1 MTDLRRSVDSS
12 RFQQKQNSHESTY
25 RSSCSSTP
33 EPQKHNKS
41 NTNVGYRKPLLH
53 NLIDHPNMSSTSGGS
68 TTSTTN
74 TTNTI
79 GRSSSYAHENGNITS
94 STAEIQFD
102 EREIYY
108 VSPTKRK
115 NSLSASQTPVLRSSL
130 RACERLRSF
139 SPTSAAAIAPTYPPI
154 MPSAAYGARLSGT
167 AGHDLS
173 FDNYDASSHYSD
185 TAMQVLRSGSCSAM
199 TSMLNT
205 NNLINNSTSTTANNF
220 HSSSSSLAQQQ
231 HPQQQQQLPSQQ
243 THLPPGQRLQNNV
256 VTFSNHISEQ
266 RAATPQNRGSLR
278 RTKGRSNQSLCSC
291 DVGNDTE
298 LNPDP
303 TRPLYEYSLERRHKA
318 HTYTCEQNAQ
328 ILLRLE
334 RERNRKLS
342 LGGGSLGGTGGSRED
357 LESDALSSSDTET
370 IPPVPPPPAMKR
382 NGSVRSLRLLQHLQQ
397 QQQQQQQQQSTIRSG
412 VVCNGNQVI
421 NSSNKSHHNSSSNS
435 NNNNNNN
442 NNSNGSIATLCSGD
456 LLNDCAKS
464 THDVRAVIDDCTSS
478 ILKCANAMG
487 SDIMSNTSTTT
498 NGSYKTQVSTLNTM
512 VSHSKPDVC
521 HITNTSTNKS
531 LSYFGN
537 FPPPYAIQD
546 DIVLPKSQKSDPSL
560 CFLHKASAM
569 SGMSHVVAPPSSS
582 ASMAFTDFTQSQR
595 DLQQKLQHY
604 KNSSRL
610 SLSKYNTIGPS
621 SDYAR
626 QLAVYAQQQQQLQ
639 HQQQQQQQHLTHI
652 KPFNERCRCFSKS
665 WSNFSRDLM
674 QTQCSN
680 NATASTYH
688 TSNHDDNHSSLLHQ
702 QQSNFHATVTSGSSG
717 KGRQQEKIPLRS
729 SLSSR
734 SFNNLVDIDT
744 YNYDMASILSS
755 HHKLHLTQQNTHQLA
770 TSNGGGVGNSVVGG
784 IGGIVLS
791 QSNSSS
797 GLKDNHMHGQA
808 SLKHQHQQHQ
818 LLQHHY
824 QQQQHKDFHCDEH
837 DNHHPLGMHGS
848 THLIKSSEKFHQHNH
863 HHNHNNTN
871 NHHPPHHS
879 SLTSIMPWKH
889 RHSPS
894 RGSSSSGTN
903 SFRFDA
909 AKHWLAVSSILL
921 IIGAASVAVPLALR
935 VAASA
940 PFEERLRVA
949 LQLLDQVPLIDGHN
963 DLPWNIRKF
972 LHNKLNDFNFN
983 EDLREVLPWKRSHWS
998 HTDLTRLKKGRIS
1011 AQFWAAYVPCEAQHR
1026 DAVQLTLEQIDVIK
1040 RLTDRYSPQLTTCTS
1055 AQDIIEA
1062 HKNHQLCSLTGVEGG
1077 HSLGGSLAVLRTL
1090 YAIGVRYMTLTSTCH
1105 TPWADSSYAD
1115 APTYNVKHGGLT
1127 IFGKTIIR
1135 EMNRLGMM
1143 VDLSHV
1149 STGTMRDALEVSEAP
1164 VIFSHSSAYELCNS
1178 SRNVQDDMLQSLAK
1192 NGGIIMVNF
1201 YSRFLSCSENSTVH
1215 DAVAH
1220 INHIKRVAGIDH
1232 VGLGAGYDGI
1242 NFTPKGL
1249 EDVSSYPTLF
1259 AELLGVGWSIEDLTK
1274 LAGGNFLRVMQQV
1287 EKVRDEKKAGGV
1299 KPYED
1304 HPNFRAEDPYNCTS
1318 S

>member
-1 MTDLRRSVDSS
+1 MNDLRRSVESA
-12 RFQQKQNSHESTY
+12 RFQQKQTSHESNY

-33 EPQKHNKS
+33 EPQKQSINNKATA
-41 NTNVGYRKPLLH
+41 NGP
-53 NLIDHPNMSSTSGGS
+53 IDHPNMSSTSGGS
-68 TTSTTN
+68 TTSTTA

-79 GRSSSYAHENGNITS
+79 GRSSSYANENGNITS

-108 VSPTKRK
+108 VSPSKRK
-115 NSLSASQTPVLRSSL
+115 SSLSASQTPVLRSSL

-139 SPTSAAAIAPTYPPI
+139 SPTSAAAIAPSYPPI

-173 FDNYDASSHYSD
+173 FDNYETSSHYSD

-199 TSMLNT
+199 TTMLNT
-205 NNLINNSTSTTANNF
+205 NNVINNTSTAANNC

-231 HPQQQQQLPSQQ
+231 QQQHQPSQQ

-278 RTKGRSNQSLCSC
+278 RGKGRSNQSLCSC

-303 TRPLYEYSLERRHKA
+303 SRPLYEYSLERRHKG

-342 LGGGSLGGTGGSRED
+342 LGGGSLSGGGGSRED
-357 LESDALSSSDTET
+357 LESDALSSSDAET

-397 QQQQQQQQQSTIRSG
+397 QQQSTLRSG
-412 VVCNGNQVI
+412 TMCNGNQVA
-421 NSSNKSHHNSSSNS
+421 NSSNKSHHNSNS
-435 NNNNNNN
+435 NNNNSNSNN
-442 NNSNGSIATLCSGD
+442 NGSIATLCSGD

-464 THDVRAVIDDCTSS
+464 SHDVRAVIDDCTTS

-498 NGSYKTQVSTLNTM
+498 NGSYKTQVSTLNAM

-521 HITNTSTNKS
+521 HVTNTSKKNS
-531 LSYFGN
+531 LSANTSYFGN
-537 FPPPYAIQD
+537 FPPPYAAQD
-546 DIVLPKSQKSDPSL
+546 DIILPKSQKSDPSL
-560 CFLHKASAM
+560 CFLHKTSALT
-569 SGMSHVVAPPSSS
+569 GMGLGHVVPPPSSS

-626 QLAVYAQQQQQLQ
+626 QLAVYAQQQQLQ
-639 HQQQQQQQHLTHI
+639 HQQQQHTTQM

-680 NATASTYH
+680 VAGLYH
-688 TSNHDDNHSSLLHQ
+688 TNNHDNHSSLLHQ
-702 QQSNFHATVTSGSSG
+702 QQQQPNFHASATSASSG
-717 KGRQQEKIPLRS
+717 KGRHHDKIPLRS

-770 TSNGGGVGNSVVGG
+770 CNGGSVG
-784 IGGIVLS
+784 IGTGSGAILS
-791 QSNSSS
+791 QSNSTS

-808 SLKHQHQQHQ
+808 SLKHQQQQQQHQ

-824 QQQQHKDFHCDEH
+824 QHTAHKDFHCDEH

-863 HHNHNNTN
+863 HHNTAS

-889 RHSPS
+889 RQSPS

-903 SFRFDA
+903 SFR
-909 AKHWLAVSSILL
+909 K
-921 IIGAASVAVPLALR
+921 
-935 VAASA
+935 
-940 PFEERLRVA
+940 
-949 LQLLDQVPLIDGHN
+949 
-963 DLPWNIRKF
+963 
-972 LHNKLNDFNFN
+972 
-983 EDLREVLPWKRSHWS
+983 
-998 HTDLTRLKKGRIS
+998 
-1011 AQFWAAYVPCEAQHR
+1011 
-1026 DAVQLTLEQIDVIK
+1026 
-1040 RLTDRYSPQLTTCTS
+1040 
-1055 AQDIIEA
+1055 
-1062 HKNHQLCSLTGVEGG
+1062 
-1077 HSLGGSLAVLRTL
+1077 
-1090 YAIGVRYMTLTSTCH
+1090 
-1105 TPWADSSYAD
+1105 
-1115 APTYNVKHGGLT
+1115 
-1127 IFGKTIIR
+1127 
-1135 EMNRLGMM
+1135 
-1143 VDLSHV
+1143 
-1149 STGTMRDALEVSEAP
+1149 
-1164 VIFSHSSAYELCNS
+1164 
-1178 SRNVQDDMLQSLAK
+1178 
-1192 NGGIIMVNF
+1192 
-1201 YSRFLSCSENSTVH
+1201 
-1215 DAVAH
+1215 
-1220 INHIKRVAGIDH
+1220 
-1232 VGLGAGYDGI
+1232 
-1242 NFTPKGL
+1242 
-1249 EDVSSYPTLF
+1249 
-1259 AELLGVGWSIEDLTK
+1259 
-1274 LAGGNFLRVMQQV
+1274 
-1287 EKVRDEKKAGGV
+1287 
-1299 KPYED
+1299 
-1304 HPNFRAEDPYNCTS
+1304 
-1318 S
+1318 